1 MTPLDPPSSLAIKA
15 LAGALPT
22 TDKSSV
28 PIKWIVTCL
37 LAILDDTAD
46 GEPENE
52 KLRIVLAKLL
62 EPSAKFKVPTV
73 SPTSFSHAITDF
85 MLRQVDGRRPQ
96 DRRSLQD
103 LPAEVRLGQ
112 SPRRSV
118 DSELRTPHPAE
129 ITKYATLSSYVARVT
144 H

>member
-1 MTPLDPPSSLAIKA
+1 MTLLDPLSSLAIKA
-15 LAGALPT
+15 LAGALPA

-52 KLRIVLAKLL
+52 KLRIVLGKLL

-73 SPTSFSHAITDF
+73 SPPVISQFLYA
-85 MLRQVDGRRPQ
+85 
-96 DRRSLQD
+96 RRS
-103 LPAEVRLGQ
+103 
-112 SPRRSV
+112 
-118 DSELRTPHPAE
+118 
-129 ITKYATLSSYVARVT
+129 
-144 H
+144 